1 MLALPATRDLRDL
14 PKAHLHLHLS
24 GALRRGLLAV
34 PYPPLDGTFATFVQV
49 MAAHGSAIRTEQD
62 LARLICQMAKE
73 AAEQGVVWLEASM
86 GLRRGLVEQFGLPSR
101 EALLQ
106 LVLGSARQAEAETAV
121 GIGLLLTANRTRSR
135 EDALDL
141 AQLAARYA
149 GRGVVGFGLADDEVR
164 GPADRFAEAFGIARA
179 AGLISAPHGG
189 ELAGAESVRAA
200 LDHLGAQRVQHG
212 VRAIEDPALVARL
225 ADEQIC
231 LDVCPTSNVQLG
243 VVPSIGE
250 HPLPALI
257 AAGVP
262 ASLNADC
269 PAVFGCGA
277 LDEYELARR
286 ELGMDDATLAS
297 IAEASIRA
305 SGAPDHIRAD
315 ALRGISAWRQ
325 THPRSEIDG

>member
-24 GALRRGLLAV
+24 GALRQGLLAE
-34 PYPPLDGTFATFVQV
+34 PPPPLDGTFATFLQV
-49 MAAHGSAIRTEQD
+49 MAAHGGAIQTQED
-62 LARLICQMAKE
+62 LAQLVRQMAKE
-73 AAEQGVVWLEASM
+73 AAGEGVVWLEPSM
-86 GLRRGLVEQFGLPSR
+86 SLRSALAQQFGLRGR

-106 LVLGSARQAEAETAV
+106 VLLECAHQAEVETGV
-121 GIGLLLTANRTRSR
+121 GIGLLLTANRTRPR
-135 EDALDL
+135 EDALEL

-149 GRGVVGFGLADDEVR
+149 GEGVVGFGLADDEAR
-164 GPADRFAEAFGIARA
+164 GPAEEFAEAFAIARA
-179 AGLISAPHGG
+179 AGLISAPHAG
-189 ELAGAESVRAA
+189 ELAGADSVRAA
-200 LDHLGAQRVQHG
+200 LDCLGAQRVQHG
-212 VRAIEDPALVARL
+212 VRAIEDPALVTRL

-243 VVPSIGE
+243 VAPSIRE

-257 AAGVP
+257 AAGVSV
-262 ASLNADC
+262 SLNADC

-286 ELGMDDATLAS
+286 ELGMDDAALAS

-305 SGAPDHIRAD
+305 SGAPHDLRAK
-315 ALRGISAWRQ
+315 ALRTIQMWRQ
-325 THPRSEIDG
+325 

>member
-24 GALRRGLLAV
+24 GALRQTLLAE
-34 PYPPLDGTFATFVQV
+34 PPPSLDGTFATFLQV
-49 MAAHGSAIRTEQD
+49 MAAHAAAVGTQED
-62 LARLICQMAKE
+62 LARLMCQMAKE
-73 AAEQGVVWLEASM
+73 AAEEGVVWLEPSM
-86 GLRRGLVEQFGLPSR
+86 SLRGALVQQFGLSSR

-106 LVLGSARQAEAETAV
+106 LVLESARQAEAETGV
-121 GIGLLLTANRTRSR
+121 GIGLLLTANRTRPP
-135 EDALDL
+135 EDALEL
-141 AQLAARYA
+141 AHLAARYA

-164 GPADRFAEAFGIARA
+164 GPADGFTEAFAIARA
-179 AGLISAPHGG
+179 ASLISAPHAG
-189 ELAGAESVRAA
+189 ELAGAHSVRAA

-212 VRAIEDPALVARL
+212 VRAIEDPPLVARL

-243 VVPSIGE
+243 VVPSINE
-250 HPLPALI
+250 HPLPALV

-262 ASLNADC
+262 VSLNADC

-305 SGAPDHIRAD
+305 SGAPEHIRAH

-325 THPRSEIDG
+325 DSLGVRH